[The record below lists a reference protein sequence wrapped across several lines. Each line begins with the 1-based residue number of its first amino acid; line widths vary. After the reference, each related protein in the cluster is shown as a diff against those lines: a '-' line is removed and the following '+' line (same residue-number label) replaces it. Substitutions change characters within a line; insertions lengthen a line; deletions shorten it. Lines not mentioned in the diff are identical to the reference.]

1 MLYWYQQ
8 NTISKTLIFHLKY
21 ISKSSFLHLFCIFQ
35 PSSNKT
41 TTERTDEN
49 GLVFAKPGTKEAAL
63 LLVRDK
69 NGRYSLLRE
78 PLYLDRCIIA
88 ADPAWQS
95 YFEVQEL
102 MGKDTFIFKVSKTSV
117 DCIRVL

>member
-1 MLYWYQQ
+1 M
-8 NTISKTLIFHLKY
+8 
-21 ISKSSFLHLFCIFQ
+21 Q
-35 PSSNKT
+35 PSSNKSH
-41 TTERTDEN
+41 TERSEEN
-49 GLVFAKPGTKEAAL
+49 GLIFAKPGTKEAAL

-102 MGKDTFIFKVSKTSV
+102 MGKDTFIFKVSLK
-117 DCIRVL
+117 REKLVLQ

>member
-1 MLYWYQQ
+1 MTTDKEYPQL
-8 NTISKTLIFHLKY
+8 SPPLIRFFHRGHLH
-21 ISKSSFLHLFCIFQ
+21 SSPFQ
-35 PSSNKT
+35 SSSRQ
-41 TTERTDEN
+41 ERSEEN
-49 GLVFAKPGTKEAAL
+49 GLVFSRHSGVREAAL

-78 PLYLDRCIIA
+78 PLYLDRCVIA

-102 MGKDTFIFKVSKTSV
+102 MGKDTFIFKVSFKF
-117 DCIRVL
+117 

>member
-1 MLYWYQQ
+1 MFSTR
-8 NTISKTLIFHLKY
+8 NSGV
-21 ISKSSFLHLFCIFQ
+21 
-35 PSSNKT
+35 
-41 TTERTDEN
+41 R
-49 GLVFAKPGTKEAAL
+49 EAAL

-78 PLYLDRCIIA
+78 PLYLDRCVIA

-102 MGKDTFIFKVSKTSV
+102 LNKDTFIFKVSY
-117 DCIRVL
+117 IRLGILFKILFADKIFRLIF

>member
-1 MLYWYQQ
+1 M
-8 NTISKTLIFHLKY
+8 
-21 ISKSSFLHLFCIFQ
+21 
-35 PSSNKT
+35 
-41 TTERTDEN
+41 
-49 GLVFAKPGTKEAAL
+49 

-102 MGKDTFIFKVSKTSV
+102 MGKDTFIFKVSIFLIMINQCYFCNIVVTLF
-117 DCIRVL
+117 I

>member
-1 MLYWYQQ
+1 MERY
-8 NTISKTLIFHLKY
+8 Y
-21 ISKSSFLHLFCIFQ
+21 ISFALVFENIYVILSLQASVSK
-35 PSSNKT
+35 N
-41 TTERTDEN
+41 ERTEDN
-49 GLVFAKPGTKEAAL
+49 GIIFARHGAREAAL

-78 PLYLDRCIIA
+78 PLYLDRCVIA

-102 MGKDTFIFKVSKTSV
+102 LGKDTFIFKVSIILFV
-117 DCIRVL
+117 HFF